1 MPHTRAELAAALS
14 RLGLKPGGIVMVHA
28 SVRAVG
34 PTFGGPDEIHL
45 AIQDA
50 VAPGGTTMMFVSCA
64 FGFDDVGRGIM
75 TAEEEEV
82 VLAKQPPFDF
92 QTARANREFGALAEF
107 YRSYPGTIC
116 SETAGPRMAARGPR
130 AEWLTANAPWNYGF
144 GPGSP
149 LAKLCE
155 ADGSVLLLGSLHDEV
170 TLLHLAEHIADFP
183 DKRIARYVV
192 PLLRDGKRVW
202 VPCEEFDTSKGVH
215 EAFPD
220 DFFAEIIDDFIDEHE
235 GTDICRKGKVGD
247 ATSILINAAAL
258 VAFAVPIMVHQAT
271 GT

>member
-1 MPHTRAELAAALS
+1 MYA
-14 RLGLKPGGIVMVHA
+14 
-28 SVRAVG
+28 
-34 PTFGGPDEIHL
+34 
-45 AIQDA
+45 
-50 VAPGGTTMMFVSCA
+50 SCA

-75 TAEEEEV
+75 TEAEEAQ
-82 VLAKQPPFDF
+82 VLQHQPAFDF

-107 YRSYPGTIC
+107 FRSSPGTIC
-116 SETAGPRMAARGPR
+116 SETAGPRMAARGAK

-155 ADGSVLLLGSLHDEV
+155 ANGSVLLLGSLHDEV
-170 TLLHLAEHIADFP
+170 TLLHFAEHIADFP
-183 DKRIARYVV
+183 DKRIARYRV
-192 PLLRDGKRVW
+192 PVMRDGHRVW
-202 VPCEEFDTSKGVH
+202 VPCEEFDTSKGIH
-215 EAFPD
+215 DSFPD

-258 VAFAVPIMVHQAT
+258 VAFAVPIMVHQAI
-271 GT
+271 GA